1 MGMVNEISDK
11 SPAALRRLY
20 LGERNSWIRTNMV
33 LTLDGN
39 FVDSLDSS
47 RGLSCEADLR
57 LLLMLR
63 AISDVVLIGAA
74 TARKENYPIP
84 RLRKEHLNFSQK
96 APTLCVVSKSLD
108 LSVNLKMFQNC
119 DDKPIVITQI
129 DQGKSWNENLDRIAD
144 LAEIVILDGPITGQK
159 ISDSLRELQF
169 HNIVCEGGPSLI
181 ALLQKDALIDEM
193 DITYA
198 PEISGE
204 LPTRPAL
211 GTSHTKWLCTSVLR
225 ENDHMFTRFIRSP
238 NSSKTNSVEL

>member
-1 MGMVNEISDK
+1 MVNEISDK
-11 SPAALRRLY
+11 SPAALHELY
-20 LGERNSWIRTNMV
+20 LSERHSWIRTNMV

-84 RLRKEHLNFSQK
+84 RLRQEHLNLSQK
-96 APTLCVVSKSLD
+96 PPRLCVVSKSLD
-108 LSVNLKMFQNC
+108 LAMNLKMFQNR

-129 DQGKSWNENLDRIAD
+129 DQGKSWHENLDRIAES
-144 LAEIVILDGPITGQK
+144 AEIVILDGPMTGQK
-159 ISDSLRELQF
+159 IIDSLGELQL
-169 HNIVCEGGPSLI
+169 HNIVCEGGPTLI
-181 ALLQKDALIDEM
+181 SLLQEDALIDEM

-198 PEISGE
+198 PVISGE
-204 LPTRPAL
+204 RPTKPAL
-211 GTSHTKWLCTSVLR
+211 GTSHAKWLCASVLR
-225 ENDHMFTRFIRSP
+225 ENDHIFTRFIRSP
-238 NSSKTNSVEL
+238 NFNKSNSVSL